1 MSLDVFER
9 RTSYVATFL
18 LLVSPIPTVATILL
32 FSDGRVLKS
41 FFGILYFAIGVTLKI
56 GLRRFRTNLRSGL
69 SLIERCFYLGSAIVL
84 ASFVYMCLSN
94 LILFSSVIG
103 VIYVLASFIIVVVCF
118 LAIKKTIDEIKAQ
131 NLDGLQ
137 E

>member
-103 VIYVLASFIIVVVCF
+103 VIYVLASFIIVVVFF

>member
-1 MSLDVFER
+1 
-9 RTSYVATFL
+9 
-18 LLVSPIPTVATILL
+18 
-32 FSDGRVLKS
+32 
-41 FFGILYFAIGVTLKI
+41 
-56 GLRRFRTNLRSGL
+56 
-69 SLIERCFYLGSAIVL
+69 
-84 ASFVYMCLSN
+84 
-94 LILFSSVIG
+94 VIG